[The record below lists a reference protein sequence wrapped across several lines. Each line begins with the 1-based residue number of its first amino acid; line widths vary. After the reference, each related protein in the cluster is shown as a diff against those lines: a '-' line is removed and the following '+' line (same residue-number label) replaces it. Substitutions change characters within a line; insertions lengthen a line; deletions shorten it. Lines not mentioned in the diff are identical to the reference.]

1 LDFFL
6 CVYYGVF
13 KLHGL
18 GMGGRRLGLGI
29 WDGGVECGA
38 SFSSCFVFCQC
49 QLLLEQLNPLLLLL
63 LSVFLFSIAFLALE
77 FRNNGTI

>member
-1 LDFFL
+1 
-6 CVYYGVF
+6 
-13 KLHGL
+13 
-18 GMGGRRLGLGI
+18 MGGRRLGLGI

-77 FRNNGTI
+77 FGMMARFDEEDYDDTS